1 MNEIITKKRIKCVPI
16 VITPEI
22 KEQIR
27 IFKDNLLEIRVN
39 PEYSSEFDAKTIDIV
54 LNDLDDYDRNVL
66 IAFYSIADCSYV
78 KLSSL
83 FGISPPVLH
92 RKIKLI
98 LNKIKELNDTPKS
111 PNNQPRGYPNC

>member
-1 MNEIITKKRIKCVPI
+1 MNEILVKPRQKCVPI

-22 KEQIR
+22 KEQIK
-27 IFKDNLLEIRVN
+27 IFKDNLIEIRDT
-39 PEYSSEFDAKTIDIV
+39 PCLSSTFDARTVDII
-54 LNDLDDYDRNVL
+54 LNELDDYDRNVL
-66 IAFYSIADCSYV
+66 IAYYSIADCSYV